1 MKYLL
6 LLICSISFAQNQNIS
21 VKYNTIYFTETIKN
35 DSTYILRLSENPKI
49 QINGNKGFFKNAE
62 CKCSGTSIFMRDE
75 FNFEFQI
82 KDYKVEIYNIRF
94 QNSTQIEIYGVR
106 SDSKETSFESLAI
119 KDDKTLIQNGTF
131 KKNYECLSQ
140 FFKSVFNL

>member
-35 DSTYILRLSENPKI
+35 DSTYISRLSENPKI

-82 KDYKVEIYNIRF
+82 KENKVEIYNIRF
-94 QNSTQIEIYGVR
+94 QNSMQIEIYGVR
-106 SDSKETSFESLAI
+106 SDSKESSLESLAL
-119 KDDKTLIQNGTF
+119 KDDGILRQNGTF

-140 FFKSVFNL
+140 FFKSVFNQ

>member
-35 DSTYILRLSENPKI
+35 DSTYISRLSENPKI

-82 KDYKVEIYNIRF
+82 KENKVEIYNIRF
-94 QNSTQIEIYGVR
+94 QNSIQIEIYGVR
-106 SDSKETSFESLAI
+106 SDSKESSFESLAL
-119 KDDKTLIQNGTF
+119 KDDGTLRQNGTF

-140 FFKSVFNL
+140 YFKSVFNL